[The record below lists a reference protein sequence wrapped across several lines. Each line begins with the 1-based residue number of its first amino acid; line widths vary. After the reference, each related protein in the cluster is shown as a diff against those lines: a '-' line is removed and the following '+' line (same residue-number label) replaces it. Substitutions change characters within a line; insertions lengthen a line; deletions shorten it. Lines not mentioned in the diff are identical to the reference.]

1 MATLLLLIGA
11 TATLGANVHLRKM
24 MGGHEVCMDYFEAT
38 GSGPGAPV
46 LMAACVDGKATQQF
60 EYNTST
66 TFIRLGGN
74 PVCEEG

>member
-24 MGGHEVCMDYFEAT
+24 MGGHEVCLDYFGAT
-38 GSGPGAPV
+38 DTDPV
-46 LMAACVDGKATQQF
+46 LLAACVDGKATQQF

-66 TFIRLGGN
+66 TFTRLGGN